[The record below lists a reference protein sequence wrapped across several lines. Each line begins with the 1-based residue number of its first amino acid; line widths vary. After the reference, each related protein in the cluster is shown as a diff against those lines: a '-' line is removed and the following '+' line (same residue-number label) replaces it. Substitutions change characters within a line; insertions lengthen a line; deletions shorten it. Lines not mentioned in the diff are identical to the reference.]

1 MAKKKSKS
9 AKTSKV
15 SKKVVEK
22 AQPKPKDSMLSK
34 VEIKKPNS
42 QERISKIVGTVF
54 IFLGIVLIGYGIYSF
69 IKFGKTPQLDETLD
83 LPSLSGT
90 EVITNSEDILIKG
103 TADGFDQVFVY
114 VDNEEVAR
122 VKVDSEGTF
131 EYGHTIEDEGIY
143 AVSVAGVKGFPKRYI
158 SLQSDMKMIEVD
170 RTDPVLTKID
180 YPEEV
185 GTESF
190 TLVGNVEPDAKI
202 TVTRGTDEY
211 VATCDEQGNFKISQ
225 ILLDEGPNVFGV
237 SITDEAGNEVELEEK
252 VKVTYSTD
260 SDVNGNAVTDEIPVA
275 AGELEEA
282 MQELLGNNLMMLF
295 GLLAILA
302 FFLSSGFAF
311 LKYKGKRE

>member
-122 VKVDSEGTF
+122 
-131 EYGHTIEDEGIY
+131 
-143 AVSVAGVKGFPKRYI
+143 
-158 SLQSDMKMIEVD
+158 
-170 RTDPVLTKID
+170 
-180 YPEEV
+180 
-185 GTESF
+185 
-190 TLVGNVEPDAKI
+190 
-202 TVTRGTDEY
+202 
-211 VATCDEQGNFKISQ
+211 
-225 ILLDEGPNVFGV
+225 
-237 SITDEAGNEVELEEK
+237 
-252 VKVTYSTD
+252 
-260 SDVNGNAVTDEIPVA
+260 
-275 AGELEEA
+275 
-282 MQELLGNNLMMLF
+282 
-295 GLLAILA
+295 
-302 FFLSSGFAF
+302 
-311 LKYKGKRE
+311 